1 MKPVKY
7 TAQVKKRW
15 DSEYKIN
22 LAKVISDSGKH
33 IGEIKRYIKDASFR
47 STDIKRQAELVKEQF
62 EKLRS
67 DVTTSQKSLA
77 AKFDFTA
84 QNAVEKKLREQHI
97 LNTYE
102 NVISGQ
108 SRLYV
113 TRYENTIRDLIT
125 EWNSI
130 KAQAII

>member
-22 LAKVISDSGKH
+22 FAKVVSDSGKY

-47 STDIKRQAELVKEQF
+47 STDIKHQAELIQ
-62 EKLRS
+62 EKFQKLKS
-67 DVTTSQKSLA
+67 DTTTSQKSLS

-97 LNTYE
+97 LNAYE

>member
-22 LAKVISDSGKH
+22 LAKVISDSGKY

-47 STDIKRQAELVKEQF
+47 STDIKRQAELVQ
-62 EKLRS
+62 EKFQKLKS
-67 DVTTSQKSLA
+67 DTTTSQKSLA

-84 QNAVEKKLREQHI
+84 QNAVEKKLREQYI